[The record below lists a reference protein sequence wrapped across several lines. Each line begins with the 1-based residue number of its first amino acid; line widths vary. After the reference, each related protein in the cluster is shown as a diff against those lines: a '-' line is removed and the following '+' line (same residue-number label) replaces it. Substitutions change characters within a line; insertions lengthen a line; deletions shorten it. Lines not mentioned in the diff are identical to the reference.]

1 MKRGVPSYVDRNA
14 LPALFPTHTHSPQ
27 FWEQL
32 GRTIATFGFLEEIL
46 GKAIYAFTATRIYR
60 ADKIE
65 DAIKAWGPK
74 LERALTDQLKTL
86 ADSYATAVKENQNAK
101 VENVD
106 EFIKSIKD
114 AADVRNILC
123 HASWLPPDA
132 EGKSLPFFVN
142 RRNEE
147 VETKM
152 DIQDLH
158 RIQDHAAGL
167 AYDVIDTVTQ
177 MGWNFPGSGE

>member
-1 MKRGVPSYVDRNA
+1 
-14 LPALFPTHTHSPQ
+14 
-27 FWEQL
+27 
-32 GRTIATFGFLEEIL
+32 
-46 GKAIYAFTATRIYR
+46 
-60 ADKIE
+60 
-65 DAIKAWGPK
+65 
-74 LERALTDQLKTL
+74 L
-86 ADSYATAVKENQNAK
+86 ADSYGTAVKENQNAK

-106 EFIKSIKD
+106 GLIRSIKD

-123 HASWLPPDA
+123 HASWRPPDA
-132 EGKSLPFFVN
+132 EGKSLPFLVN

-152 DIQDLH
+152 DIQDLC

-167 AYDVIDTVTQ
+167 AYTVIDTVTQ